1 MFLRFFSK
9 QPNCVPVTCHGIKLP
24 AFSAPAGIYCLYPII
39 RNLILC
45 HIMFFL
51 SPYPCGLFL
60 SVLLLWFVSAR
71 SAKNH
76 GNGVSLD

>member
-1 MFLRFFSK
+1 
-9 QPNCVPVTCHGIKLP
+9 
-24 AFSAPAGIYCLYPII
+24 
-39 RNLILC
+39 
-45 HIMFFL
+45 MFFL

-76 GNGVSLD
+76 GNGVSLDWGSTSRKSLLWIVPVPQWGSNLEQIYLFA